1 MTILLNDEIKCATL
15 TLCRYTHKK
24 AWACLFLSLGSRQAF
39 VEEISTVHAF
49 LFVGKIQFKTQYMSI
64 DEIEQRSFEFI
75 EQHIDATFDE
85 VPEYLFKIWHIPVP
99 LKDYLSVNYK
109 DKYEYR
115 IFLFALRKYCK
126 TYNRYVPE
134 EQTLSLFKVY
144 QLMLSIPIVRGR
156 HLPRETAFRIFD
168 FNFYLELI

>member
-1 MTILLNDEIKCATL
+1 
-15 TLCRYTHKK
+15 
-24 AWACLFLSLGSRQAF
+24 
-39 VEEISTVHAF
+39 
-49 LFVGKIQFKTQYMSI
+49 MSI

-75 EQHIDATFDE
+75 EQHLDATFDE

-115 IFLFALRKYCK
+115 IFLYALRKYCK
-126 TYNRYVPE
+126 TYNIQISE
-134 EQTLSLFKVY
+134 KQTVSLFKVY

-156 HLPRETAFRIFD
+156 HLQRETAFRLFD
-168 FNFYLELI
+168 FKFYLELI